1 MIIPVESIIVGFGY
15 FGIFGLMITNGFSS
29 LPSSQVLY
37 IIVGYFVST
46 GALNVWLA
54 SLLGALGNTIGNVLL
69 YEATRSR
76 GLKYVTRWQMI
87 PERELKKVGTAL
99 RRRGWWFVFVGKLL
113 PAIKVFVPIA
123 AGLAQMPRALYIVLV
138 AISSWIWSLG
148 FIAIGYFFGKS
159 GDLFGRYA
167 IVLAIA
173 SLALIVLFYRY
184 INSREVVEEIEGA

>member
-1 MIIPVESIIVGFGY
+1 MTIPVESIVIGFGY
-15 FGIFGLMITNGFSS
+15 LGIFGLMITNGFLS

-76 GLKYVTRWQMI
+76 GLKYVTKWQMI

-99 RRRGWWFVFVGKLL
+99 RRRGWWFVLVGKLL

-123 AGLAQMPRALYIVLV
+123 AGLAQMPRALYITLI
-138 AISSWIWSLG
+138 ATSSWIWSLG
-148 FIAIGYFFGKS
+148 FISIGYFFGKS
-159 GDLFGRYA
+159 SRVFGSYA
-167 IVLAIA
+167 IVLTII
-173 SLALIVLFYRY
+173 SLVVAGLFYKY
-184 INSREVVEEIEGA
+184 INSREVVDEIEGV

>member
-1 MIIPVESIIVGFGY
+1 MTIPVESIIIGFGY
-15 FGIFGLMITNGFSS
+15 LGIFGLMITNGFLS

-54 SLLGALGNTIGNVLL
+54 SLLGAAGNTIGNVLL

-76 GLKYVTRWQMI
+76 GLKYVTKWQMI

-99 RRRGWWFVFVGKLL
+99 RRRGRWFVFIGKLL

-123 AGLAQMPRALYIVLV
+123 AGLAQMPRVLFTV
-138 AISSWIWSLG
+138 LMFAASWAWSLI
-148 FIAIGYFFGKS
+148 FIAIGYFSGKS
-159 GDLFGRYA
+159 EDFFGGYA

-173 SLALIVLFYRY
+173 SLVLVVLFYRY
-184 INSREVVEEIEGA
+184 INSREVVIQ